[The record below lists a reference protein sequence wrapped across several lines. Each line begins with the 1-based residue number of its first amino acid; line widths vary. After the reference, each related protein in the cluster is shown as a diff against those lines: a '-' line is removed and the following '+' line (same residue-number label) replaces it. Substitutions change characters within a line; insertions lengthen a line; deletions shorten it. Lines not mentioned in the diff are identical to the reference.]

1 MALDLTQHKR
11 PIRHSANARSD
22 KAQTLAGFRVA
33 RSVPWRQRPHPCPP
47 TARCHVDKVSAT
59 QNLAQA
65 AAANLTDLLYWCTW
79 HTCLA
84 RLKSESALTLS
95 LRTLSISQAHAM
107 GEQGGQD
114 QATDSDFCDIHEEEE
129 NVEARQQRLGQVDV
143 IRRRAPRVVA
153 PIFANAG
160 APVSGLSR

>member
-1 MALDLTQHKR
+1 
-11 PIRHSANARSD
+11 
-22 KAQTLAGFRVA
+22 
-33 RSVPWRQRPHPCPP
+33 
-47 TARCHVDKVSAT
+47 
-59 QNLAQA
+59 
-65 AAANLTDLLYWCTW
+65 
-79 HTCLA
+79 
-84 RLKSESALTLS
+84 
-95 LRTLSISQAHAM
+95 M